1 MSMSTVITA
10 VRARMA
16 TASTKTF
23 PGMRVAGRVTPCIVY
38 NVDISHTMHF
48 PATAGTKSHYM
59 VTVQATCIADT
70 LDAAL
75 DVADDLADAFLGGPF
90 THTGCKLVAQEMT
103 FSTGA
108 EVPDDGQQ
116 DAERTVTATIT
127 LQAKET

>member
-1 MSMSTVITA
+1 MANVIKA
-10 VRARMA
+10 VRARCA
-16 TASTKTF
+16 TAHSKTYA
-23 PGMRVAGRVTPCIVY
+23 GMRVAGQDLPCIVY
-38 NVDISHTMHF
+38 DLSLEPTVHM
-48 PATAGTKSHYM
+48 PGTAGTKSHFM
-59 VTVQATCIADT
+59 VTLNAQCIAAT
-70 LDAAL
+70 LDDAAG
-75 DVADDLADAFLGGPF
+75 VADDLFDAFDGGPF